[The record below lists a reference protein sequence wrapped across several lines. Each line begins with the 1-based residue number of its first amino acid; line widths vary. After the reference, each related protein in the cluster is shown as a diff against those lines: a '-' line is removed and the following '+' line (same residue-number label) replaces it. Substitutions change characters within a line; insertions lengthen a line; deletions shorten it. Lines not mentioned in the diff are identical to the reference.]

1 MKSISNLA
9 KLGRQEAENA
19 RLMHASVYTRARE
32 GFVTESPGDPGPQG
46 ERGINPH
53 KHKVADSE
61 KDLEAE
67 LRERCKAL
75 GWMCIKLTSQY
86 QRGLPDR
93 LILMPGGR
101 VCFAEIKT
109 TGKKPTALQRVTHE
123 RLRALGYRVEVVDT
137 TESLGNLI
145 VDLQYEVQ
153 GA

>member
-9 KLGRQEAENA
+9 TLGRQEAVNA
-19 RLMHASVYTRARE
+19 RLIRGSVYTRARE
-32 GFVTESPGDPGPQG
+32 GIVS
-46 ERGINPH
+46 
-53 KHKVADSE
+53 ASE
-61 KDLEAE
+61 KALEAE

-109 TGKKPTALQRVTHE
+109 TGKKPTALQKVTHE
-123 RLRALGYRVEVVDT
+123 RLRALGYRVEIVDT
-137 TESLGNLI
+137 TESLDNLI
-145 VDLQYEVQ
+145 IDLLYEVQ

>member
-32 GFVTESPGDPGPQG
+32 GFVTES
-46 ERGINPH
+46 E
-53 KHKVADSE
+53 KV
-61 KDLEAE
+61 LEAE

-137 TESLGNLI
+137 SESLDNLI
-145 VDLQYEVQ
+145 VDLLYEVQ